1 VKRPEGFDRKA
12 PATPPAPAGK
22 KSSAPPR
29 IAQYKPAAQKP
40 AAQKPAAQK
49 PAAQKPAAQKPAPQK
64 PAPQKSAPKERTPK
78 QRPPRPTAGRD
89 LRRAESAR
97 RRYER
102 SEVRRFTRRSRRR
115 RVTWLVAIICVLLLG
130 GLTVGAI
137 YSPLL
142 SLKKIEV
149 VGTSRVDKNK
159 VLSALDGQLGTP
171 LALVDFGRIRTELSA
186 FPLIRSYVTESVP
199 PDTLVVRISERTPI
213 ALLPTA
219 QGFAVIDAAGV
230 ELQESAT
237 RPGGLPE
244 LTGGA
249 ALTKSAAFRAAID
262 VLLSISPQILAKVD
276 SVTAATADNVTL
288 TLVGGA
294 TVLWGSDE
302 QSALKGRVLA
312 TLIANQPGASRYD
325 VTAPTSAVYVPG

>member
-1 VKRPEGFDRKA
+1 MKRPEGFDRTPPATPRPPARKAPDAPAKKA
-12 PATPPAPAGK
+12 PAEKAPAEK
-22 KSSAPPR
+22 APAEKSVTKQQPVP
-29 IAQYKPAAQKP
+29 K
-40 AAQKPAAQK
+40 
-49 PAAQKPAAQKPAPQK
+49 QKPAP
-64 PAPQKSAPKERTPK
+64 R
-78 QRPPRPTAGRD
+78 QRPAAGRD
-89 LRRAESAR
+89 LRRAEAAR

-115 RVTWLVAIICVLLLG
+115 RVTWLVTIVCVLLLG

-142 SLKKIEV
+142 SLKTIEV
-149 VGTSRVDKNK
+149 TGTSRVDKNQ
-159 VLSALDGQLGTP
+159 VLGALKGQLGTP
-171 LALVDFGRIRTELSA
+171 LALVDFGKIRTELA
-186 FPLIRSYVTESVP
+186 GFPLIRSYVTESVP
-199 PDTLVVRISERTPI
+199 PDTLIVRISERTPI

-219 QGFAVIDAAGV
+219 KGYSVIDAAGV
-230 ELQESAT
+230 DLQDSAS
-237 RPGGLPE
+237 RPAGLPV

-262 VLLSISPQILAKVD
+262 VLLALGSDILARVD
-276 SVTAATADNVTL
+276 GVTAATTDNVTL

-312 TLIANQPGASRYD
+312 TLVKNQPGATRYD
-325 VTAPTSAVYVPG
+325 VTAPTTPVFVPG

>member
-1 VKRPEGFDRKA
+1 MKRPEGFDRKA
-12 PATPPAPAGK
+12 PATPPAPARK
-22 KSSAPPR
+22 
-29 IAQYKPAAQKP
+29 KPAAP
-40 AAQKPAAQK
+40 AQRQASKAQAPLLKRPQSPAPQ
-49 PAAQKPAAQKPAPQK
+49 QKPAPK
-64 PAPQKSAPKERTPK
+64 EPAARERAPKERAPK
-78 QRPPRPTAGRD
+78 PVAGRE

-149 VGTSRVDKNK
+149 TGTSRVDKGK
-159 VLSALDGQLGTP
+159 VLTALDSQLGTP
-171 LALVDFGRIRTELSA
+171 LALVDFGRIRSELAA

-219 QGFAVIDAAGV
+219 QGFSVIDAAGV
-230 ELQESAT
+230 ELQESTT
-237 RPGGLPE
+237 RPAGLPE
-244 LTGGA
+244 LTGSA

-262 VLLSISPQILAKVD
+262 VLLSLSPEILAKVD
-276 SVTAATADNVTL
+276 SITAATADNVTL
-288 TLVGGA
+288 TLGGGA